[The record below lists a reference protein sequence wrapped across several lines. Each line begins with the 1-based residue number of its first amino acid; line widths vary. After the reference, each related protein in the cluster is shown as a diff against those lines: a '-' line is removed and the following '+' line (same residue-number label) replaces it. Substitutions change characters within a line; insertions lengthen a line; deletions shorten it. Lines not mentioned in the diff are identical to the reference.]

1 MTLTRRARGA
11 WPIVGAVIALGASGP
26 APFQE
31 LPPSRAPAAR
41 PAATASI
48 AGRISASDT
57 RPLQSG
63 TVILTPLEND
73 GVPVVSPENVR
84 IGADGS
90 FSFAQVP
97 PGRYRISARAVT
109 NAKGPALFAT
119 FVVFIE
125 GRDVDNLQLTLRPGG
140 TLDGQVTLAAEH
152 TEPSPAL
159 SALRVRAPSA
169 EGGLGD
175 ALTGKVQA
183 DGRFVLRDLMT
194 GDHQIVV
201 DNLPSPWVVKS
212 VVLRGRDIA
221 DAGIEVLEGDQL
233 REARITITDH
243 ASELSGRV
251 HEHGMPVADT
261 TVLVYPVT
269 PQFWL
274 RTHRRMR
281 LTRTDA
287 EGRFRVRGLPEGEY
301 LAIASSAIDEGDL
314 GRRDRLE
321 SIRALTTPVSID
333 GPEARVTI
341 ELPLIT
347 AVPRVP
353 VTTR

>member
-1 MTLTRRARGA
+1 
-11 WPIVGAVIALGASGP
+11 
-26 APFQE
+26 
-31 LPPSRAPAAR
+31 
-41 PAATASI
+41 
-48 AGRISASDT
+48 
-57 RPLQSG
+57 
-63 TVILTPLEND
+63 
-73 GVPVVSPENVR
+73 
-84 IGADGS
+84 
-90 FSFAQVP
+90 
-97 PGRYRISARAVT
+97 VT

-152 TEPSPAL
+152 AEPSPTL

-169 EGGLGD
+169 DGGLGE
-175 ALTGKVQA
+175 ALTGKVRA

-212 VVLRGRDIA
+212 VVLRGRDIT
-221 DAGIEVLEGDQL
+221 DAGIEILEGQQL
-233 REARITITDH
+233 HDARITITDR

-251 HEHGMPVADT
+251 LEHGVLVADT
-261 TVLVYPVT
+261 AVLVYPVT

-274 RTHRRMR
+274 RSHRRMR

-301 LAIASSAIDEGDL
+301 LAIASSEIDEEDL

-321 SIRALTTPVSID
+321 SMRALATPVSIG
-333 GPEARVTI
+333 GPDARVTI
-341 ELPLIT
+341 ELPLIG
-347 AVPRVP
+347 ALPGVPL
-353 VTTR
+353 TTR